1 MPRPPG
7 LPKTG
12 GRKKGVPNKLTSVA
26 REAWGRAW
34 TELAPDVG
42 TWIREVHDGSPESDE
57 GPARPPD
64 PAKAAELALRMAEYH
79 VPKVREPPVSV
90 EAEGGKVTVVVQSY
104 AEESGVE

>member
-12 GRKKGVPNKLTSVA
+12 GRRKGVPNKLTSIA
-26 REAWGRAW
+26 REAWGKAW
-34 TELAPDVG
+34 TELAPEVCG
-42 TWIREVHDGSPESDE
+42 WIRQVADGRPESDD
-57 GPARPPD
+57 GPGREPD
-64 PAKAAELALRMAEYH
+64 PARAAELTLKLAEYH

-104 AEESGVE
+104 AAEAE